1 MRFQFYC
8 LDVIALAFRILGK
21 NSNQFSVW
29 MYKRIELVFVL
40 LRPGPIRP
48 SSARRSSRSASSMP
62 PSSWRRRA
70 RSPGRGG
77 VARRRLRGRDGAT
90 RCCCFCRGAR
100 AWGEAA
106 AARATG
112 LALLRVPWPPRGGA
126 RREEEGRAH
135 ADPPLRDGLHRA
147 SPHRRGGS
155 SAAHGPR
162 RRGARPPSMEGVE
175 ERRSP
180 RGGTAEACP
189 STTAQ
194 AAPPSRAGP
203 PHPAPRVRPPPGRAE
218 PSRAAG
224 VEGEGSPEWKARGS
238 GGMREGDEMRAN
250 ADEYRG

>member
-48 SSARRSSRSASSMP
+48 SSARWSSRSASSMP
-62 PSSWRRRA
+62 PSSRRRRA

-100 AWGEAA
+100 ARGRAA
-106 AARATG
+106 AARAG
-112 LALLRVPWPPRGGA
+112 RD
-126 RREEEGRAH
+126 EEGR
-135 ADPPLRDGLHRA
+135 GGKRA
-147 SPHRRGGS
+147 EL
-155 SAAHGPR
+155 AQIR
-162 RRGARPPSMEGVE
+162 RRAMASTAPHPVAVEGARPPAGRGGVE
-175 ERRSP
+175 LGHPRWRGWRSAGVREEGGGPSSRR
-180 RGGTAEACP
+180 
-189 STTAQ
+189 STTA
-194 AAPPSRAGP
+194 RW
-203 PHPAPRVRPPPGRAE
+203 PPPRLAPSPWRELGRPRAAAAWRGWRSAGVRE
-218 PSRAAG
+218 EACRGGPSRAAG
-224 VEGEGSPEWKARGS
+224 VEGAGQRG
-238 GGMREGDEMRAN
+238 DARAN